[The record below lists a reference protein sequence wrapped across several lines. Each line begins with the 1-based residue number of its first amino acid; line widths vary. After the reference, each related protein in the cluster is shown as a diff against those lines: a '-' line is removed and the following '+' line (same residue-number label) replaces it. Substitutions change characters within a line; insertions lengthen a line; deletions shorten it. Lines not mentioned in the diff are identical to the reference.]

1 MKKICYVVT
10 IPLTIRAFF
19 IPQLKYLA
27 ENGFE
32 VFVICDNDDSL
43 QSELGDKIRF
53 IPVEMPRGIALIGS
67 LKSIRRLR
75 KIFKEEKFDLV
86 QYSTPNAALY
96 ASIAAKRAGVP
107 IRIYH
112 LMGLRYLGAG
122 RLGRFVFKAL
132 DKYAC
137 SNSTSVECVSKS
149 NLELS
154 IKEGLFDKNKATVV
168 WNGST
173 GGVDLKRFD
182 FSKRGEWRKDTRTR
196 LNLSEDDFVIG
207 FVGRI
212 TKDKGINE
220 LLEAFFNLEKRAKLV
235 IIGNDE
241 GVETLNHEL
250 WSRANNDENVV
261 ILDFINDIEKYY
273 PAFDIL
279 VLPSYR
285 EGFGNVVIE
294 AGAMGTP
301 AIVSNIPGPIDAI
314 EVGKTGLVFE
324 KGNADELKT
333 RICEEMDEHI
343 LEKPN
348 YCSEFVANH
357 FDSIKLCERIL
368 QRKNDLF
375 SKL

>member
-27 ENGFE
+27 ENGFD
-32 VFVICDNDDSL
+32 VCVICDKDDAL
-43 QSELGDKIRF
+43 QGELGDRIRY
-53 IPVEMPRGIALIGS
+53 IPVEMPRGISLIGS
-67 LKSIRRLR
+67 LRAVRTLK

-86 QYSTPNAALY
+86 QYSTPNAAVY
-96 ASIAAKRAGVP
+96 ASIAAKRTGVP

-122 RLGRFVFKAL
+122 KLGRFILKTL
-132 DKYAC
+132 DKFAC
-137 SNSTSVECVSKS
+137 NNSTSVECVSKS
-149 NLELS
+149 NLELGL
-154 IKEGLFDKNKATVV
+154 KEGLYDENKATVV

-173 GGVDLKRFD
+173 GGVDLERFD
-182 FSKRGEWRKDTRTR
+182 FSKRDEWREDIRSR
-196 LNLSEDDFVIG
+196 LNITEDHFVIG

-212 TKDKGINE
+212 TKDKGVDE
-220 LLEAFFNLEKRAKLV
+220 LLEAFFMLEKSAKLV

-241 GVETLNHEL
+241 GVETLDQEL
-250 WSRANNDENVV
+250 WIRAKNDENIF
-261 ILDFINDIEKYY
+261 ILDFITDIEKYY

-301 AIVSNIPGPIDAI
+301 SIVSNIPGPIDAI
-314 EVGKTGLVFE
+314 EIGKTGFVFE
-324 KGNADELKT
+324 KGNADELKN
-333 RICEEMDEHI
+333 RICEEMEEHI
-343 LEKPN
+343 LKGPD
-348 YCSEFVANH
+348 YCSEFVAEH
-357 FDSIKLCERIL
+357 FDSKKLCEQIL
-368 QRKNDLF
+368 KRKNELIR
-375 SKL
+375 